1 MDNDS
6 NDSDNDSYN
15 PHSHPSDNNTNS
27 NSNIKAGSTHD
38 AFTRHSSSPSEF
50 YSQSKTDAHFS
61 PVAVRDPGTPAKTD
75 DTSPQW
81 TNTTSIIAID
91 SLAITSSSSSTSRP
105 RKAVKKGVAALK
117 GTTTLA
123 FPFSSATSMQGPS
136 STISSSAAVTTATA
150 SMSTELS
157 SGGNRTGP
165 AAVITGSSSSPPIS
179 TTTPSYASSVSR
191 LTRTG
196 RHNRGERMTFELDD
210 VLREY
215 TPDQF
220 KTCKAYDVGGV
231 NILNKKPVDSK
242 TALDKIKRRRE
253 THNRV
258 ERRRRDCI
266 NQLID
271 ELTALLPKED
281 DSDMSKSHRVNIL
294 RTAIAHIQN
303 LTRQNENLQQQ
314 VDALRTGQPMP
325 PPAIITTLA
334 PMMDYD
340 DSETAYSDNL
350 TSPAAAPSYSAYSP
364 RSPSPAAAS
373 SYSAYSPRSPLS
385 PSVSAGGGGGGGAY
399 LPFSSSGG
407 PTSHRLTPPSAHG
420 RGSHQDWNQPPGQ
433 LSPPSGGSGVPS
445 TSYSNETTASI
456 TASMPDIPMIV
467 EPSEQVSTLEMGSS
481 GLNSK
486 RLNRQTLPRLQL
498 APPPF
503 HQHSQHNNQQQ
514 PNFQHQHQHPHQGYQ
529 QQYQQHYNDHSHRHP
544 HHRNRSNS
552 GGGFPQS
559 PSYYGTDSASATSP
573 NSAYSDYSSS
583 TGPWSSSSGGPYS
596 AGLRGSLSGG
606 GVGGG
611 GGGPQSSTSSSFG
624 TSPRS
629 PHFSNYG
636 PPSPYSPY
644 GPSSAHAQ
652 MSPSPGLAP
661 WNAVSLSSSPAS
673 VPHHPPQGS
682 PPHDL
687 HPSSPRP

>member
-1 MDNDS
+1 MAATVRVEPAAAS
-6 NDSDNDSYN
+6 
-15 PHSHPSDNNTNS
+15 
-27 NSNIKAGSTHD
+27 
-38 AFTRHSSSPSEF
+38 
-50 YSQSKTDAHFS
+50 
-61 PVAVRDPGTPAKTD
+61 AV
-75 DTSPQW
+75 
-81 TNTTSIIAID
+81 
-91 SLAITSSSSSTSRP
+91 TSSIPTN
-105 RKAVKKGVAALK
+105 
-117 GTTTLA
+117 
-123 FPFSSATSMQGPS
+123 
-136 STISSSAAVTTATA
+136 TATA
-150 SMSTELS
+150 
-157 SGGNRTGP
+157 
-165 AAVITGSSSSPPIS
+165 A
-179 TTTPSYASSVSR
+179 VSR
-191 LTRTG
+191 SIRTG

-281 DSDMSKSHRVNIL
+281 DNDISKSHRVNIL

-314 VDALRTGQPMP
+314 VDALKAGRPMP

-350 TSPAAAPSYSAYSP
+350 
-364 RSPSPAAAS
+364 PSPGSAP
-373 SYSAYSPRSPLS
+373 YSAYSPRSPLS
-385 PSVSAGGGGGGGAY
+385 PSVSAAAGGAY
-399 LPFSSSGG
+399 SPLSSPGG
-407 PTSHRLTPPSAHG
+407 PLSPYHPLNPSAGHG
-420 RGSHQDWNQPPGQ
+420 RGTYQDWTQPPGQ
-433 LSPPSGGSGVPS
+433 LNSSFGEQS
-445 TSYSNETTASI
+445 TSYSNETTAST
-456 TASMPDIPMIV
+456 TAPMPDIPMIV
-467 EPSEQVSTLEMGSS
+467 EPSEHVSTPESGSL
-481 GLNSK
+481 GTGSK

-503 HQHSQHNNQQQ
+503 HQHSQHHNHHQQQQ
-514 PNFQHQHQHPHQGYQ
+514 PHQQQQQPQGYYQQQHHGYQ
-529 QQYQQHYNDHSHRHP
+529 QQHYHDQSHHP
-544 HHRNRSNS
+544 RRSRSNS
-552 GGGFPQS
+552 GGGYPQS
-559 PSYYGTDSASATSP
+559 PSYYGHDSASATSP
-573 NSAYSDYSSS
+573 NSTYSDFSSS

-596 AGLRGSLSGG
+596 AGQGG
-606 GVGGG
+606 GR
-611 GGGPQSSTSSSFG
+611 GGGPESSTSSSFG

-661 WNAVSLSSSPAS
+661 WNAIPSSSQS
-673 VPHHPPQGS
+673 TVPHPSGGPMQ
-682 PPHDL
+682 D
-687 HPSSPRP
+687 HPSSPHP

>member
-1 MDNDS
+1 
-6 NDSDNDSYN
+6 
-15 PHSHPSDNNTNS
+15 
-27 NSNIKAGSTHD
+27 
-38 AFTRHSSSPSEF
+38 
-50 YSQSKTDAHFS
+50 
-61 PVAVRDPGTPAKTD
+61 
-75 DTSPQW
+75 
-81 TNTTSIIAID
+81 
-91 SLAITSSSSSTSRP
+91 
-105 RKAVKKGVAALK
+105 
-117 GTTTLA
+117 
-123 FPFSSATSMQGPS
+123 
-136 STISSSAAVTTATA
+136 
-150 SMSTELS
+150 
-157 SGGNRTGP
+157 
-165 AAVITGSSSSPPIS
+165 
-179 TTTPSYASSVSR
+179 
-191 LTRTG
+191 
-196 RHNRGERMTFELDD
+196 MTFELDD

-314 VDALRTGQPMP
+314 VDALKTGQPMP
-325 PPAIITTLA
+325 PPAIITTPA
-334 PMMDYD
+334 PMMDYE
-340 DSETAYSDNL
+340 DSETVYSDNL
-350 TSPAAAPSYSAYSP
+350 
-364 RSPSPAAAS
+364 PSPAAAS
-373 SYSAYSPRSPLS
+373 SYSAYSPRSPSPAATSPYSAYSPRSPLS
-385 PSVSAGGGGGGGAY
+385 PSVSAGEGGGAY
-399 LPFSSSGG
+399 LPFSSPGG
-407 PTSHRLTPPSAHG
+407 PMSYHLNPPSAHR
-420 RGSHQDWNQPPGQ
+420 RGSYHDWNQPSGQ
-433 LSPPSGGSGVPS
+433 LSPPSGGAPP
-445 TSYSNETTASI
+445 TSYSKEKTTST

-467 EPSEQVSTLEMGSS
+467 EPSGQVSTPEMGSS
-481 GLNSK
+481 GLSSK
-486 RLNRQTLPRLQL
+486 RLHRQTLPRLQL

-503 HQHSQHNNQQQ
+503 HEHSQHHNQQQ
-514 PNFQHQHQHPHQGYQ
+514 SNYQQQHHHPHQGYRQ
-529 QQYQQHYNDHSHRHP
+529 QQQQHHNDHSHRHS
-544 HHRNRSNS
+544 HQHSRSNS
-552 GGGFPQS
+552 GGGFSQS

-606 GVGGG
+606 GIGGG
-611 GGGPQSSTSSSFG
+611 EPQSSTSSSFG

-661 WNAVSLSSSPAS
+661 WNAVSLLSSSPAN
-673 VPHHPPQGS
+673 VPHHPPQAS
-682 PPHDL
+682 PPQDL